1 MKYQGLSC
9 AVGPRS
15 RRFTHKYDY
24 SSHKNAVVDVDIWG
38 ESIHATTILLGPA
51 VTGKTIEERSV

>member
-1 MKYQGLSC
+1 M
-9 AVGPRS
+9 GPRS